1 MDGVAN
7 PVPQSP
13 VTGDQPEERITLIL
27 CYGEAAYHCI
37 PASQKDRVSRQSL
50 RANLS
55 KDAYYFSMVRVGV
68 DESLSDELLS
78 DFPQDAEIVRIP
90 RNLASTVEIDF
101 WILPFQRRDA
111 AEAFSHLR
119 GVKVVQSM
127 MAGVDW
133 ITPWLPKDVVLCD
146 GRGIHDI
153 SASEWVLTAILS
165 SLKRFPLYRDM
176 QLREEWKGQAS
187 VEDGFLNEHG
197 AQMGQYRVLGDD
209 LAGKTVLIV
218 GYGSIGAAIEARL
231 APFGVKILRIAR
243 SARPVPEVYAV
254 ANLRKL
260 LPEADL
266 VVVIVPLTDD
276 TRGLIGASE
285 LGLMKHGALLVNAA
299 RGPVVVTDA
308 LVDALTQHRI
318 RAALDVTDP
327 EPLPPGHPLWLAPN
341 CLITPHVGGST
352 PEFIHRAFRFGA
364 EQVRRYIAG
373 KPLENVVTSAGY

>member
-1 MDGVAN
+1 
-7 PVPQSP
+7 
-13 VTGDQPEERITLIL
+13 
-27 CYGEAAYHCI
+27 
-37 PASQKDRVSRQSL
+37 
-50 RANLS
+50 
-55 KDAYYFSMVRVGV
+55 MVRVGV
-68 DESLSDELLS
+68 DESLSEELLA

-90 RNLASTVEIDF
+90 RNSTGMVEVDF
-101 WILPFQRRDA
+101 WILPFHRRDA
-111 AEAFSHLR
+111 AEAFSRLR

-133 ITPWLPKDVVLCD
+133 ITPWLPKGVLLCD

-153 SASEWVLTAILS
+153 SASEWILAAILA

-176 QLREEWKGQAS
+176 QIREEWRGQAS
-187 VEDGFLNEHG
+187 VPGGFLNESG
-197 AQMGQYRVLGDD
+197 AQVGQYRVLGED

-218 GYGSIGAAIEARL
+218 GYGSIGAAAEVRL
-231 APFGVKILRIAR
+231 APFGAKILRVAR
-243 SARPVPEVYAV
+243 SARPVPEVHSIDRLDAM
-254 ANLRKL
+254 
-260 LPEADL
+260 LPQAD
-266 VVVIVPLTDD
+266 VVVLIVPLTAE
-276 TRGLIGASE
+276 TRGLIGAAE
-285 LGLMKHGALLVNAA
+285 IRLMKPRALLVNAA

-373 KPLENVVTSAGY
+373 ETLENLVTNAGY